1 MFVKVAEHKIKE
13 LLDLTEVVVEE
24 GIKAVYEY
32 QKTNS
37 YLPNYYRYP
46 ELFLK
51 GMEETENF
59 KELQETVDVFK
70 YGIPFFYSTNYNTPK
85 KYDELFNLDGGQ
97 FRIACRSLNGF
108 RDLTSFLNDN
118 EDVSV
123 ILAGEDKDI
132 DFSVVIFI
140 ANIVNRYL
148 YETELFQ
155 EGDID
160 NKVIKSL
167 IKKQLIR
174 FYAETLP
181 VAICIP
187 ICFLEFEA
195 DEIAITDSISISRM
209 SQEFQ
214 ISRYNTNHFDSTQEN
229 QLVQCAGFMIRLKG
243 YSINNKDRDSMNNAA
258 SNYWVYPTELIDDLF
273 ASIRIILGCTTGYGQ
288 LIIEPENWADKWTT
302 NMIPLYGATVRA
314 FNRKE
319 SETKFLGYHI
329 KKVNQEQVDAVRE
342 LFFILQEKR
351 KQGKKNKAF
360 KKVFIAVQR
369 LNRCMLREAEDDMA
383 LDAIIGIE
391 TLLSGDTHGEITYTI
406 SNRISV
412 VAAKLKECIY
422 SPAEARKSMRIIY
435 GLRSDIVHGRSL
447 DKNSKIK
454 IGEKIIETKELAIEF
469 LRYSLLFIMRNQE
482 YLEVAKFEE
491 ALDDYSEK

>member
-1 MFVKVAEHKIKE
+1 MKVAEHKIKE